1 MILQTKA
8 STLAVL
14 MAKDVGKCPY
24 LNALHDA
31 VILARDE
38 TRIVSGPLPCDAD
51 VSNDRTTLEI
61 QKKKDI
67 LI

>member
-1 MILQTKA
+1 
-8 STLAVL
+8 